1 MKLSIQILAF
11 VLSLM
16 VALSYSVHAQVVAQS
31 EGQNIEALIKYV
43 EQMNDVTFVRNGSS
57 YDAKTAAT
65 FLRLK

>member
-1 MKLSIQILAF
+1 
-11 VLSLM
+11 M